1 MAMPAAQTE
10 IPLTN
15 GHDGHVHP
23 PPVAAKKKGK
33 KAMDSNEASRLLQAR
48 ISQLEQD
55 AAGEKD
61 QELEIER
68 EVKKANRDLLQQ
80 VSKMDNMQKIDH
92 LTKRSSELLADMRR
106 LEKENQK
113 NKRRGDNLQKE
124 RDTNRTELSKTVG
137 LKEKLEKLCRE
148 LQRDNNKMKNE
159 NKEHQT
165 LQKST
170 SQAWDEKYA
179 TLLSKLEGYQEEKDT
194 PRKQVVDME
203 VDELFRVRFKSFID
217 QYELREL
224 HFHSLMRTKE
234 LEVQYHMARYERE
247 KKNAE
252 AESTKG
258 RHLQAQVQAFT
269 KTEAE
274 LRNQLNVY
282 VDKFKQVEDTLN
294 NSNDLFLSFRKE
306 MEDMSK
312 KGKRLEKD
320 NDALKRQKEA
330 TAANIIRM
338 AEERQEWKKKSE
350 ALEKKCVKL
359 TNIIHQMQ
367 EQGRK
372 VPVNISSTVEN
383 GYSDSHGGAEGDES
397 DYSDE
402 EGEDE
407 ELSEFDDDTEEEP
420 QPNEHDGPGADG
432 GPGRAQP
439 TETTADDSTQATEQG
454 GEAETDSK
462 TEVETKSNTEA
473 NTEASTASNAELKA
487 KAKPRTRRSGRRDSA
502 VLGVRGCRRDALGY
516 CRGRERVLSR
526 QVGITPRRHF
536 HASRAGLRQ
545 ARYGGHLALLRRIHP
560 TLPPSLASSTTKKSH
575 GLSQRRRFIA
585 IAITAAMEFLQR
597 LARFLDRP
605 LFPWKRLIMGFSVGQ
620 YLFES
625 FLTMRQYRVLKK
637 TTPPAVLSKEV
648 SQEVFDK
655 SQAYGRAKAKY
666 EIISGAWSQIQNIAF
681 IQYDVL
687 PKLWSWTGD
696 LLLRWAPARF
706 TGEISHSIVF
716 VLGFLVLSQLLRLP
730 GSIYNTFVLEEKF
743 GFNKQT
749 PKLFITDLLKSQL
762 LTFILAPPIL
772 AGFLKIIQ
780 KTGNQFFFYLW
791 AFAAGLQVFMITI
804 YPIAILPLFNKLSP
818 LDEGELKSSVESLAA
833 SLKFPLHEL
842 YVIDGSKRS
851 AHSNAY
857 FFGLPWKKH
866 IVIYDTLI
874 EKSEPQEVVA
884 VLAHELGHWKLGHTT
899 SLFSISQAHL
909 LYIFTL
915 FSVFINNNSLYSAFG
930 FLTEHPIII
939 GFILFSDA
947 LSPMDLVVQLGMN
960 IVTRKFEFE
969 ADAFAK
975 KLGYPEE
982 LARSLLKLQIQN
994 LSTMDADWMYASY
1007 HFSHPH
1013 LSERLKAIGW
1023 KGSEGVTEGVPDKSE
1038 KEDVAVKASGREE
1051 L

>member
-1 MAMPAAQTE
+1 
-10 IPLTN
+10 
-15 GHDGHVHP
+15 
-23 PPVAAKKKGK
+23 
-33 KAMDSNEASRLLQAR
+33 MDSNEASRLLQAR

-68 EVKKANRDLLQQ
+68 EVKRANRDLLQQ
-80 VSKMDNMQKIDH
+80 
-92 LTKRSSELLADMRR
+92 RSSELLADMRR
-106 LEKENQK
+106 LERENQK

-165 LQKST
+165 TQKRNNV
-170 SQAWDEKYA
+170 AWDEKYA

-203 VDELFRVRFKSFID
+203 VDELFRVRFKSFIE

-252 AESTKG
+252 AESTKA

-269 KTEAE
+269 KTETE

-282 VDKFKQVEDTLN
+282 VDKFKQQVEDTLN

-312 KGKRLEKD
+312 KGKRLEKE
-320 NDALKRQKEA
+320 NEALKRQKEA
-330 TAANIIRM
+330 TATNIIRM
-338 AEERQEWKKKSE
+338 AEERQEWKKKTE
-350 ALEKKCVKL
+350 AAEKKTEKL
-359 TNIIHQMQ
+359 MSIIQQMQ
-367 EQGRK
+367 QQGRK
-372 VPVNISSTVEN
+372 VPPTMTNTVESC
-383 GYSDSHGGAEGDES
+383 YSDGHGGEGDES

-402 EGEDE
+402 DGDDE
-407 ELSEFDDDTEEEP
+407 EVSEFDDDTEEEP
-420 QPNEHDGPGADG
+420 QSNEQGVPVPSSPASLL
-432 GPGRAQP
+432 QP
-439 TETTADDSTQATEQG
+439 TKHPSI
-454 GEAETDSK
+454 
-462 TEVETKSNTEA
+462 
-473 NTEASTASNAELKA
+473 
-487 KAKPRTRRSGRRDSA
+487 KPT
-502 VLGVRGCRRDALGY
+502 VH
-516 CRGRERVLSR
+516 R
-526 QVGITPRRHF
+526 QTVT
-536 HASRAGLRQ
+536 
-545 ARYGGHLALLRRIHP
+545 
-560 TLPPSLASSTTKKSH
+560 
-575 GLSQRRRFIA
+575 
-585 IAITAAMEFLQR
+585 MDFLQR

-620 YLFES
+620 YLFET
-625 FLTMRQYRVLKK
+625 FLTFRQYRILQQPS
-637 TTPPAVLSKEV
+637 PPAVLSKEV

-655 SQAYGRAKAKY
+655 SQAYGRAKAQFSIVDGLY
-666 EIISGAWSQIQNIAF
+666 SQLQNIAF
-681 IQYDVL
+681 IHFDVL
-687 PKLWSWTGD
+687 PKLWSWSGD
-696 LLLRWAPARF
+696 LLLRFAPERF

-716 VLGFLVLSQLLRLP
+716 VLTFMVVGQVLRLP
-730 GSIYNTFVLEEKF
+730 SSIYHTFVLEEKF

-749 PKLFITDLLKSQL
+749 PQLFVTDLLKSQL
-762 LTFILAPPIL
+762 LTFVLAPPIL
-772 AGFLKIIQ
+772 AGFLAIIQ
-780 KTGNQFFFYLW
+780 KTGNQFFYYLW

-818 LDEGELKSSVESLAA
+818 LEDGKLKTGVEALAA

-874 EKSEPQEVVA
+874 EKSESEEVIA

-899 SLFSISQAHL
+899 SLFGISQGHL
-909 LYIFTL
+909 FYIFTL

-930 FLTEHPIII
+930 FLKEHPIII

-947 LSPMDLVVQLGMN
+947 LSPTDLLVKFGMN
-960 IVTRKFEFE
+960 IITRKFEFQ

-975 KLGYPEE
+975 QLGYPEE

-1013 LSERLKAIGW
+1013 LSERLNALGW
-1023 KGSEGVTEGVPDKSE
+1023 KGSEGVTEGVPDKSAE
-1038 KEDVAVKASGREE
+1038 ADKEGVAKVTGRDE